1 MGAILSSIRLDGVDA
16 LGDITPSRADWLTS
30 HADAT
35 DLSAVEVERLW
46 RRFQQVTGSRDKANL
61 YPENNAL
68 PEELSN
74 DIFVKNLLKHF
85 PRLRTDDDAISFG
98 YFISVMRWFDE
109 ANLHRKLEAIF
120 QYLNNGDPID
130 ATFLVKLFKHIHPDM
145 TNDEIKSTAA
155 GAMRLLGST
164 ETDKLNQQ
172 QFVEGV
178 LKFIPH
184 DELAELLDF
193 HIIPTA
199 VSHEVATLP
208 DLPLPPMMSVNADH
222 VIGDDLV
229 TDDQIK
235 QLALQ
240 TSQKHWTKL
249 ILALGFLEYD
259 IEAYKARNNY
269 NAAATVYD
277 LLDLWRE
284 QEGSL
289 ATKTR
294 LREYLKIS
302 DFGKLVKILD

>member
-1 MGAILSSIRLDGVDA
+1 MGAILNSIRVDKIDA
-16 LGDITPSRADWLTS
+16 LGDITPSRANWLTS
-30 HADAT
+30 HADAS

-46 RRFQQVTGSRDKANL
+46 RRFQQITGSSNKANL
-61 YPENNAL
+61 YPDNNAL

-85 PRLRTDDDAISFG
+85 PRLKTDDDAISFG
-98 YFISVMRWFDE
+98 YFISVMRWLDE
-109 ANLHRKLEAIF
+109 TNLHRKLEAIY

-130 ATFLVKLFKHIHPDM
+130 ATFLAKLFKHIHPDQ
-145 TNDEIKSTAA
+145 TSDEIKSTAE

-193 HIIPTA
+193 HIIPTTVA
-199 VSHEVATLP
+199 HETANLP
-208 DLPLPPMMSVNADH
+208 ELPLPPSLTENAEDY
-222 VIGDDLV
+222 IPDDLV

-235 QLALQ
+235 QIAIQ
-240 TSQKHWTKL
+240 VAQRHWVKL
-249 ILALGFLEYD
+249 LLALGFLEYD
-259 IEAYKARNNY
+259 IEAYKVRNNY

-277 LLDLWRE
+277 LLDLWRD
-284 QEGSL
+284 QEGVLS
-289 ATKTR
+289 TKSR
-294 LREYLKIS
+294 LREYLKQTG
-302 DFGKLVKILD
+302 FEKLIKLLD